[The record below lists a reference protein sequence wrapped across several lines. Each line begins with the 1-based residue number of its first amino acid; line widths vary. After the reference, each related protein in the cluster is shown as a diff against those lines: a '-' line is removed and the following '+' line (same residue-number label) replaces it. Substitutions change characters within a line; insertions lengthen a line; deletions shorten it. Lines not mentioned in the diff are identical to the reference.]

1 MSDLHK
7 ILNRAINDEQ
17 FAKTLKENPAEA
29 MKQVGVEA
37 TPEKVAALKSSVSAL
52 ATAQKAFG
60 GAMRPD

>member
-29 MKQVGVEA
+29 MKQAGPA
-37 TPEKVAALKSSVSAL
+37 AKAEKRESAVSA
-52 ATAQKAFG
+52 
-60 GAMRPD
+60 